1 MAFAPDAQFPA
12 LGRWT
17 AVMIRSS
24 VDPTSAIATLKQR
37 LAHAHPELYQQYTI
51 FQSHIRDGLVRERL
65 LAILAGFFGVL
76 AAVLAM
82 VGLYGMIAFAVT
94 QRRQEIGIR
103 IALGARR
110 GQVIAMVV
118 REAARLLVAGT
129 LIGIV
134 VALLAGRTAA
144 SLLFGITSSDPL
156 TLAAAIL
163 LLTLIALAATLV
175 PARSAAHL
183 DPLIALRHE

>member
-1 MAFAPDAQFPA
+1 
-12 LGRWT
+12 
-17 AVMIRSS
+17 
-24 VDPTSAIATLKQR
+24 
-37 LAHAHPELYQQYTI
+37 
-51 FQSHIRDGLVRERL
+51 
-65 LAILAGFFGVL
+65 
-76 AAVLAM
+76 
-82 VGLYGMIAFAVT
+82 MIAFAVT

-110 GQVIAMVV
+110 GQVITMVV
-118 REAARLLVAGT
+118 REAARLLIAGT
-129 LIGIV
+129 LIGIA